1 MRRGRRAAAEAG
13 DRNKWEEEVVAG
25 GTGGGGGGVMRLQFS
40 RQGRTDCTSPDL
52 ERREEARGPALAMAA
67 VRAGLSLAI

>member
-25 GTGGGGGGVMRLQFS
+25 GTGGGEGWEWCDEIAVLQT
-40 RQGRTDCTSPDL
+40 RQD
-52 ERREEARGPALAMAA
+52 
-67 VRAGLSLAI
+67 